1 VTVSKKSRKSRQAK
15 AMPAAKG
22 GGKRARSGRASRDRG
37 RRKLTMTVA
46 IIAMAAIVIGGG
58 TYGYLRLQRD
68 KEPSVIVKDRA
79 TVETSKGTF
88 VMELYPTL
96 APITVANFEKL
107 AQAGFY
113 DGLVWHRVEGWVVQT
128 GDPTGTGAGG
138 SEDSIALEIAEGL
151 SNVRGAV
158 GMARREDDLNSA
170 NSQFYIIK
178 DDATSLDGNYAV
190 FGMVVEGLD
199 VVDKLAIGDK
209 MIKVTVEAGE
219 APK

>member
-1 VTVSKKSRKSRQAK
+1 VSKKSRKSRQAK

-46 IIAMAAIVIGGG
+46 IIAMAAIVIGGA

-113 DGLVWHRVEGWVVQT
+113 DGLVWHRVEDWVVQT

-178 DDATSLDGNYAV
+178 SDATSLDGNYAV
-190 FGMVVEGLD
+190 FGLVVEGLD
-199 VVDKLAIGDK
+199 VVDKLAVGDT

-219 APK
+219 APR

>member
-1 VTVSKKSRKSRQAK
+1 
-15 AMPAAKG
+15 
-22 GGKRARSGRASRDRG
+22 
-37 RRKLTMTVA
+37 MTVA

-107 AQAGFY
+107 AKAGFY
-113 DGLVWHRVEGWVVQT
+113 DGLVWHRVEERVVQT
-128 GDPTGTGAGG
+128 GEPTGTGTGG
-138 SEDSIALEIAEGL
+138 SEDNIALEIAEGL

-158 GMARREDDLNSA
+158 GMARTTDPNSA

-178 DDATSLDGNYAV
+178 RDATSLDGEYAV
-190 FGMVVEGLD
+190 FGLVVEGLD
-199 VVDKLAIGDK
+199 VVDKLAVGDK
-209 MIKVTVEAGE
+209 MIKVTVQAGE

>member
-1 VTVSKKSRKSRQAK
+1 VSKKSRKSRQAK
-15 AMPAAKG
+15 ATPGAKG
-22 GGKRARSGRASRDRG
+22 GGKRARPGGASRDRP

-46 IIAMAAIVIGGG
+46 IIAMAAIVIGGV
-58 TYGYLRLQRD
+58 TYGYLQRQRD

-128 GDPTGTGAGG
+128 GDPTGTGRGG
-138 SEDSIALEIAEGL
+138 SEDNIALEIAEGL

-178 DDATSLDGNYAV
+178 DDATSLDGDYAV

-199 VVDKLAIGDK
+199 VVDKLAVGDT

>member
-1 VTVSKKSRKSRQAK
+1 MSKKSRKSRQAK
-15 AMPAAKG
+15 ATPAAKG
-22 GGKRARSGRASRDRG
+22 GGKRARPGRASRDRG
-37 RRKLTMTVA
+37 RRTLTMTVA
-46 IIAMAAIVIGGG
+46 IIAMAAIVIGGA

-128 GDPTGTGAGG
+128 GDPTGTGTGG

-178 DDATSLDGNYAV
+178 DDATSLDGDYAV

-199 VVDKLAIGDK
+199 VVDKLAVGDT

>member
-1 VTVSKKSRKSRQAK
+1 MSKKSRKSRQAK

-46 IIAMAAIVIGGG
+46 IIAMVAIVIGGA

-113 DGLVWHRVEGWVVQT
+113 DGLVWHRVEDWVVQT
-128 GDPTGTGAGG
+128 GDPAGTGRGG

-199 VVDKLAIGDK
+199 VVDKLAVGDT

>member
-1 VTVSKKSRKSRQAK
+1 MSKKSRKSRQAK
-15 AMPAAKG
+15 ATPAAKG
-22 GGKRARSGRASRDRG
+22 GGKRARPGGASRDRP

-46 IIAMAAIVIGGG
+46 IIAMAAIVIGGA

-113 DGLVWHRVEGWVVQT
+113 DGLVWHRVLDWVVQT

-178 DDATSLDGNYAV
+178 DDATSLDGDYAV

-199 VVDKLAIGDK
+199 VVDKLAVGDT

>member
-1 VTVSKKSRKSRQAK
+1 MSKKSRKSRQAK
-15 AMPAAKG
+15 ATPAAKG
-22 GGKRARSGRASRDRG
+22 GGKRARPGGASRDRA

-46 IIAMAAIVIGGG
+46 IIAMAAIVIGGV

-68 KEPSVIVKDRA
+68 REPSVIVKDRA

-107 AQAGFY
+107 AKAGFY
-113 DGLVWHRVEGWVVQT
+113 DGLVWHRVEDWVVQT
-128 GDPTGTGAGG
+128 GDPTGTGRGG
-138 SEDSIALEIAEGL
+138 SEDNIALEIADGL

-158 GMARREDDLNSA
+158 GMARGDDPNSA
-170 NSQFYIIK
+170 NSQFYIVK
-178 DDATSLDGNYAV
+178 SDATFLDGDYAV
-190 FGMVVEGLD
+190 FGLVVEGLD
-199 VVDKLAIGDK
+199 IVDKLATGDT

>member
-1 VTVSKKSRKSRQAK
+1 VSKKSRKSRQAK
-15 AMPAAKG
+15 ATPAAKG
-22 GGKRARSGRASRDRG
+22 GGKRARPGGASRDRP

-46 IIAMAAIVIGGG
+46 IIAMAAIVIGGV

-107 AQAGFY
+107 AKAGFY
-113 DGLVWHRVEGWVVQT
+113 DGLVWHRVEDWVVQT
-128 GDPTGTGAGG
+128 GDPTGTGRGG
-138 SEDSIALEIAEGL
+138 SEDNIALEIADGL

-158 GMARREDDLNSA
+158 GMARGDDRNSA
-170 NSQFYIIK
+170 TSQFYIIK
-178 DDATSLDGNYAV
+178 RDAMSLDGSYAV
-190 FGMVVEGLD
+190 FGLVVEGLD
-199 VVDKLAIGDK
+199 VVDKLAIGDT

>member
-1 VTVSKKSRKSRQAK
+1 MSKKSRKSRQAK
-15 AMPAAKG
+15 ATPAAKG
-22 GGKRARSGRASRDRG
+22 GGKRARPGGASRDRP

-46 IIAMAAIVIGGG
+46 IIAMAAIVIGGV

-107 AQAGFY
+107 AKAGFY
-113 DGLVWHRVEGWVVQT
+113 DGLVWHRVEDWVVQT
-128 GDPTGTGAGG
+128 GDPTGTGRGG
-138 SEDSIALEIAEGL
+138 SEDNIALEIADGL

-158 GMARREDDLNSA
+158 GMARGDDRNSA
-170 NSQFYIIK
+170 TSQFYIIK
-178 DDATSLDGNYAV
+178 RDAMSLDGSYAV
-190 FGMVVEGLD
+190 FGLVVEGLD
-199 VVDKLAIGDK
+199 VVDKLAIGDT

>member
-1 VTVSKKSRKSRQAK
+1 VSKKSRESRQAK
-15 AMPAAKG
+15 ATPAAKG
-22 GGKRARSGRASRDRG
+22 GGKRARPGRASRDRA

-46 IIAMAAIVIGGG
+46 VIALAAIVIGGG

-96 APITVANFEKL
+96 APNTVANFEKL
-107 AQAGFY
+107 AKAGFY
-113 DGLVWHRVEGWVVQT
+113 DGLVWHRVEDWVVQT
-128 GDPTGTGAGG
+128 GDPTGTGTGG
-138 SEDSIALEIAEGL
+138 SEDNIALEIAEGL

-158 GMARREDDLNSA
+158 GMARRGDDRNSA

-178 DDATSLDGNYAV
+178 SDATSLDRAYAV
-190 FGMVVEGLD
+190 FGLVLEGLD
-199 VVDKLAIGDK
+199 VVDKLAVGDK